1 MQDVIDTF
9 SDTFGAY
16 LPSLVAALA
25 ILVIGWLVAAIIARL
40 VQAALHRTHL
50 DDRLAAWIT
59 GDDKPAEGRS
69 ERWIGRGVFY
79 LLMLFVLVAFF
90 QALGLTI
97 ITQPLNQLLVQV
109 FEYAPRVLGAV
120 LILFVAWIVASLL
133 RVVVSRGLRM
143 IRIDERLRAAGTDAG
158 GIPIPQALG
167 DAVFWL
173 TIVVFLPAVIGALAL
188 EGLLGPVQGAIDE
201 VLRFL
206 PNVFAAGLIL
216 LIGWLVARIAQ
227 RITAGVLAG
236 VGVDRVADQAGAGRL
251 LGEQRLSGLLGL
263 LVYAL
268 ILIPTL
274 IAALDALR
282 LTALTAP
289 AINML
294 DVILGA
300 VPSIFGTAIVLTLAY
315 VLGRVVAGLVAGLLA
330 GVGFNNILARLGIA
344 RGPVPGQ
351 RTPSQIVGDLV
362 LVAIMLFASIEA
374 LRLLGFVLVAD
385 LVAEFLVFA
394 SRILVGVVI
403 FGVGLFLANVVAGAI
418 RASAV
423 DQAGLLATAARVAI
437 LTLAAAMGL
446 RQMGLAA
453 EIVNLAFGLV
463 LGAIAV
469 AVALA
474 FGLGGRDIAAEQ
486 LREWRQRV
494 AAPERPGR
502 TGPGRP
508 GPGPDAAP

>member
-1 MQDVIDTF
+1 MQDVIDAFSETF
-9 SDTFGAY
+9 SAY

-40 VQAALHRTHL
+40 VQAALHRTFL

-59 GDDKPAEGRS
+59 GDDKPTEGRS

-97 ITQPLNQLLVQV
+97 ITQPLNQLLIQV
-109 FEYAPRVLGAV
+109 FEYAPRVLGAA
-120 LILFVAWIVASLL
+120 LILLVAWIVASIL

-143 IRIDERLRAAGTDAG
+143 IRIDERLRTAGAEG

-188 EGLLGPVQGAIDE
+188 EGLLAPVQGAIDE

-236 VGVDRVADQAGAGRL
+236 IGVDRVADQVGVGRL

-344 RGPVPGQ
+344 RAPVTGQ

-394 SRILVGVVI
+394 SRILVGIVI
-403 FGVGLFLANVVAGAI
+403 FGVGLFLANVVASTI

-446 RQMGLAA
+446 RQMGLAG

-494 AAPERPGR
+494 AAPERASPGGR
-502 TGPGRP
+502 AGPA
-508 GPGPDAAP
+508 PDAGPR

>member
-1 MQDVIDTF
+1 MQDVIETFIDTF
-9 SDTFGAY
+9 SVY

-25 ILVIGWLVAAIIARL
+25 ILVIGWLIAAIIARL

-109 FEYAPRVLGAV
+109 FQYAPRVLGAA
-120 LILFVAWIVASLL
+120 LILVVAWIVASIL
-133 RVVVSRGLRM
+133 RAVVSRGLRM
-143 IRIDERLRAAGTDAG
+143 IRIDERLRTAGAEG
-158 GIPIPQALG
+158 GIPIPKALG

-188 EGLLGPVQGAIDE
+188 EGLLAPVQGAIGE

-236 VGVDRVADQAGAGRL
+236 VGVDRVADQAGVGRL

-274 IAALDALR
+274 VAALDALR

-344 RGPVPGQ
+344 RAAVTGQ

-374 LRLLGFVLVAD
+374 LRLLGFVLAAD

-394 SRILVGVVI
+394 SRILVGIVI
-403 FGVGLFLANVVAGAI
+403 FGVGLFLANVVASTI

-423 DQAGLLATAARVAI
+423 DQAGLLATATRVAI

-446 RQMGLAA
+446 RQMGLAG

-486 LREWRQRV
+486 LREWRQQV
-494 AAPERPGR
+494 AAPERPGSGGR
-502 TGPGRP
+502 AGPAP
-508 GPGPDAAP
+508 AAGPR